1 MAESFW
7 RPIQPRNSRR
17 AARPGPTPAEAAA
30 SKSLKT
36 AVDTS
41 VLLAIREKESGY
53 EKWEAA
59 LQCAAETGGLCVCP
73 VVFAELSP
81 GSPSA
86 ARLLSQLN
94 LIAIDYDEIS
104 AEAAH
109 LAGKIHWTYR
119 REGGPRQ
126 HLVPDFLIAAHAQTQ
141 CMQLAAIDR
150 GYLRRYFPG
159 LKILQPD

>member
-1 MAESFW
+1 M
-7 RPIQPRNSRR
+7 
-17 AARPGPTPAEAAA
+17 
-30 SKSLKT
+30 KT

-59 LQCAAETGGLCVCP
+59 LQCAAEMGGLCVCP

-81 GSPSA
+81 GSRSA
-86 ARLLSQLN
+86 VHLLSQLN
-94 LIAIDYDEIS
+94 LIAIEYDEIS

-119 REGGPRQ
+119 REGGPRE

-141 CMQLAAIDR
+141 CTQLAAIDR